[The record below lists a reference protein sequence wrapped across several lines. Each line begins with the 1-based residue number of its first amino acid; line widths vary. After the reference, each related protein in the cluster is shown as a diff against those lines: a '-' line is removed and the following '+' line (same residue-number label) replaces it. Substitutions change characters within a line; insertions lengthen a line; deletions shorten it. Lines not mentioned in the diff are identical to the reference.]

1 MNSTESIVALP
12 PPPGV
17 TSNFV
22 DPPFNGERIIIVGIL
37 FPILTI
43 PFLAARFYAKAFL
56 IRKLQLDDCT
66 FHQKSA
72 QQQDFMLIK
81 L

>member
-1 MNSTESIVALP
+1 MNSTEPLVALP
-12 PPPGV
+12 PPPGIK
-17 TSNFV
+17 SNFV
-22 DPPFNGERIIIVGIL
+22 DPPFNGEKIIIVGIL

-56 IRKLQLDDCT
+56 IRKFQLDDCI

-72 QQQDFMLIK
+72 QQQDFMLTK